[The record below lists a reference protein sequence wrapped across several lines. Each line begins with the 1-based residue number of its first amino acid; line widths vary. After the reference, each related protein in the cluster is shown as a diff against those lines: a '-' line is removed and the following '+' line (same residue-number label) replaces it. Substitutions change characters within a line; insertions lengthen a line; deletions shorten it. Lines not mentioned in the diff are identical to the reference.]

1 MATALLV
8 LGSVVLIAEWIYSVL
23 TRNNA
28 DDLTEEQQ

>member
-8 LGSVVLIAEWIYSVL
+8 LGCVVLIAEWIHSVV
-23 TRNNA
+23 TRNKA